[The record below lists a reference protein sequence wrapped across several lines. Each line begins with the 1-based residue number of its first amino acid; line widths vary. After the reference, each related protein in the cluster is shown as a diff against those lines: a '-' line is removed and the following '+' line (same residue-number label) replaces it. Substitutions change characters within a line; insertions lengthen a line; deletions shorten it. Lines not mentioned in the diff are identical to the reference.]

1 MEGTEIDR
9 HGAGRCGSKVALPS
23 GLKPIAAFVERADDL
38 SNQPGVSGAAFVTL
52 PFLKPRLVGGE
63 KGKPAFRRWR
73 VEVLGRHALAAFDL
87 SGHIDV
93 AS

>member
-1 MEGTEIDR
+1 MACRTN
-9 HGAGRCGSKVALPS
+9 
-23 GLKPIAAFVERADDL
+23 RA
-38 SNQPGVSGAAFVTL
+38 SAVRPFFTL

-73 VEVLGRHALAAFDL
+73 VEVLGKHALAAFDL